1 MISIIRR
8 YVEGQ
13 RNCSKRA
20 ETSTFCRIGFQLL
33 NLHFPLHPYLSSQD
47 YVVPLLEFE
56 ASRDNCIVPYCTI
69 PYRTRLFRPQAS
81 EKQKRKNVFSAFS
94 SFEKGEA
101 ANIFVCMD
109 ICLSSNY
116 QVFKMNP
123 FSTLSDDNHE
133 QIRKYLKFFRLKKE
147 AMLRALQR
155 EIDEVKA
162 DRLNEDM
169 YTREDVSDFADFL
182 SSAVKVTTYSAVFS
196 FEWIFYAI

>member
-1 MISIIRR
+1 
-8 YVEGQ
+8 
-13 RNCSKRA
+13 
-20 ETSTFCRIGFQLL
+20 
-33 NLHFPLHPYLSSQD
+33 
-47 YVVPLLEFE
+47 
-56 ASRDNCIVPYCTI
+56 
-69 PYRTRLFRPQAS
+69 
-81 EKQKRKNVFSAFS
+81 
-94 SFEKGEA
+94 
-101 ANIFVCMD
+101 
-109 ICLSSNY
+109 
-116 QVFKMNP
+116 MNP